1 MACLS
6 MLFWCSFCWCMF
18 FIFYSS
24 YYHYYSRS
32 CVCVDMRYVYKY
44 CVSVCSVGVCYVGKI
59 ELVLYVYFWC
69 VLWCVESA

>member
-6 MLFWCSFCWCMF
+6 MLFWCSLCWCMF

-24 YYHYYSRS
+24 YHYYSRS
-32 CVCVDMRYVYKY
+32 VCVGMRYVYKY
-44 CVSVCSVGVCYVGKI
+44 CVSVCCVGVCYVGKI